1 MSIEQWNNRSSF
13 LLGADLVYSPL
24 FEINSEG
31 AFLFFHSTIA
41 LFSQDFDKKNILKPI
56 SYFLGH
62 LYGLGFFLSRIYW
75 TSLDHDLMASIWEK
89 AISILAENLNL
100 GRVYL
105 ITAVCC
111 PKGTTHGLFI

>member
-41 LFSQDFDKKNILKPI
+41 LFSQDFDKKKHFKAN
-56 SYFLGH
+56 FLFFGAFMW
-62 LYGLGFFLSRIYW
+62 LVFLSRHCW
-75 TSLDHDLMASIWEK
+75 SSLDHDLKTGIRKKSHFNFGGKFEF
-89 AISILAENLNL
+89 
-100 GRVYL
+100 R
-105 ITAVCC
+105 C
-111 PKGTTHGLFI
+111 

>member
-13 LLGADLVYSPL
+13 LLRADLVYSPL
-24 FEINSEG
+24 FEINSG

-62 LYGLGFFLSRIYW
+62 LCGLFFLSRHCW
-75 TSLDHDLMASIWEK
+75 SSLDHDVKTRIRKKSHFNFGGKFEF
-89 AISILAENLNL
+89 
-100 GRVYL
+100 R
-105 ITAVCC
+105 C
-111 PKGTTHGLFI
+111 